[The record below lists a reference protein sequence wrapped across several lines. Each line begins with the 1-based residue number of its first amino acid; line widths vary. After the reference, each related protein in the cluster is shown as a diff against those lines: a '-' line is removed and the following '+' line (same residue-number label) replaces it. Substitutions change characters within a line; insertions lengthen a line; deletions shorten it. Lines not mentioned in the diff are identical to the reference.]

1 MVHLPVASADV
12 VAVASATL
20 PSAPTQITPSPA
32 TEHVELRLRQ
42 NAAPTCAYLSGDT
55 GMWILSPWP
64 PFLACFSHIVHC
76 RDFWT
81 NEQCTRCFCLATA
94 SPLTCGS
101 NFSCSRGAYL
111 QFGCCNKLECDA
123 NYAIGCIDPSN
134 QQCQLEN
141 YDFYCEQMKYIG
153 PVLTCTNACVTY
165 VLKVPGAYST
175 GTYRS
180 YSCGNSGATR
190 IALATPTN
198 GAGGDDSGDGNGGGQ
213 VGGGFPTLDIPG
225 QETTAA
231 GSGGTNNG
239 GNSGNNNNING
250 PPNQGA
256 SEASISAGA
265 IAGIAIGGAVGAV
278 LVGLGI
284 WWMCRRK
291 SKKAP
296 PPNYS
301 QTVVSGWLDQTH

>member
-55 GMWILSPWP
+55 
-64 PFLACFSHIVHC
+64 
-76 RDFWT
+76 
-81 NEQCTRCFCLATA
+81 A

-101 NFSCSRGAYL
+101 NFSCSRGTYL

-141 YDFYCEQMKYIG
+141 YEFDCEQMKYIG

-239 GNSGNNNNING
+239 GNSGNNNNNNG

-256 SEASISAGA
+256 SEASISAGT